1 MFQTHVAFRFLFL
14 LEKDRHKQKALIP
27 KNQGFFPSGDP
38 NRMGTV
44 MRAHNAERA
53 RDFIMRPNATP

>member
-1 MFQTHVAFRFLFL
+1 
-14 LEKDRHKQKALIP
+14 
-27 KNQGFFPSGDP
+27 
-38 NRMGTV
+38 MGTV